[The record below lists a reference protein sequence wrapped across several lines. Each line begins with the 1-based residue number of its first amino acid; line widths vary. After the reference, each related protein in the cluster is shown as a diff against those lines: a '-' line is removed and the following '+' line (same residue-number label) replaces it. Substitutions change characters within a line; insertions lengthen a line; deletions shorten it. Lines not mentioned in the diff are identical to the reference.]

1 MIIKSFPADKNIK
14 SIKMLGSKEKIRW
27 EKTTDGLKIS
37 VPQNMPDFNTVV
49 FKVSMK

>member
-1 MIIKSFPADKNIK
+1 
-14 SIKMLGSKEKIRW
+14 MLGSKEKIRW